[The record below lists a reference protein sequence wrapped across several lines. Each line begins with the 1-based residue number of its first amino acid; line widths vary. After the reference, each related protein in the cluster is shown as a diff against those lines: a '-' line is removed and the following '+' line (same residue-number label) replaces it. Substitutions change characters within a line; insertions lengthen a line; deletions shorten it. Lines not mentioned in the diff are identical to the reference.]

1 VFGMVIAT
9 VFGDWNDNMMG
20 GNGGGWWIGL
30 MMILSIAV
38 IALVVWLIVRSSHH
52 SGVGP
57 SRSARDILHERYARG
72 EIDSKEYDERL
83 SNLR

>member
-38 IALVVWLIVRSSHH
+38 SALVVWLIVRSSHH
-52 SGVGP
+52 SGVGQ

>member
-1 VFGMVIAT
+1 MLIAS
-9 VFGDWNDNMMG
+9 VLGDWNDHMMG
-20 GNGGGWWIGL
+20 RDGGGWWIGL

-52 SGVGP
+52 SASGP
-57 SRSARDILHERYARG
+57 SRSARDILSERYARG